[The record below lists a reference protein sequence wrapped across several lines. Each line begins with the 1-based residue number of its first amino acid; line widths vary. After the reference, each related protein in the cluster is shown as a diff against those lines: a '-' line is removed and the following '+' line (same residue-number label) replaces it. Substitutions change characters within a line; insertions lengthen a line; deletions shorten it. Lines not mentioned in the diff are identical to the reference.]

1 MSRDKSPVASYQD
14 LKSRELNMIR
24 ILLVDDQRSIRERLK
39 SLLETESDFEIVGMV
54 DNGYDA
60 IEQVKLLLP
69 DVVLMDM
76 EMPEIDG
83 ILATKIISHSSLK
96 TKVLVLSSYDSDE
109 YVAKSI
115 QSGANGYLLKG
126 APPQEIRDAIRF
138 VNRGYMQIAPGLFEK
153 FMPCSN
159 VAKKPPDPQQ
169 SKPSKSS
176 SSRADFRSRPNLTG
190 INPFLKTHSKSA
202 LSRPDFDQ
210 PSELILDVTAQF
222 SRKSIGW
229 YQATGLLIA
238 ALGLTGGVYFLRK
251 GIDRTIGSISQETG
265 SEPSRPELQDLPFTG
280 KIEPLQVLDI
290 TATSPGI
297 ISDIQVKIDQS
308 VKAGDR
314 LVTIENTD
322 AERVNQEKIRQ
333 QQQLATQQ
341 QQATQQLAAQQ
352 QQQKIQQQQTL
363 ISEQQAASGRVNTL
377 QQEIA
382 SYERNLAPLRQE
394 VAAANIDATVA
405 MDRQVQS
412 AIPQKREAIT
422 RAQAIYDRTLA
433 NYQQLAQYQTEGA
446 ISQSQL
452 DRAETEMTIAK
463 SDLNIATEDYN
474 SAIVSAKTEANKQLA
489 QTKVARLQQQLA
501 LKEQAVQFQ
510 KLRSDLQVAQSNHR
524 RISTRLQQ
532 LQQQQPPFI
541 PPSSSTTDKLALE
554 PTLVHVVAPS
564 AGIAIGLP
572 ISLGNRVVVGSKLLA
587 IADTQKLKISVNLS
601 RQQAAQLKLG
611 QRAIIKVS
619 RSNIS
624 QEFTG
629 NITTIEPSSVSVSPP
644 SNNRSTQK
652 VQIEFTN
659 ANRTILF
666 GQTATVYFPK

>member
-1 MSRDKSPVASYQD
+1 MSRNQSAVINHQD

-24 ILLVDDQRSIRERLK
+24 ILLVDDQKSIRERLK

-96 TKVLVLSSYDSDE
+96 TRVLVLSSYDSDE

-153 FMPCSN
+153 FMPYPGVKIAPDSPQNKPFKSN
-159 VAKKPPDPQQ
+159 PNPTDFV
-169 SKPSKSS
+169 SKL
-176 SSRADFRSRPNLTG
+176 NLTG
-190 INPFLKTHSKSA
+190 LNPFRTTPTKSA
-202 LSRPDFDQ
+202 LSSPDFDQ
-210 PSELILDVTAQF
+210 PSELIVDVTAQF

-229 YQATGLLIA
+229 YQAIGLLIA
-238 ALGLTGGVYFLRK
+238 GLGLTGGVYFLRQ
-251 GIDRTIGSISQETG
+251 GLDRTVTNTSQENRSG
-265 SEPSRPELQDLPFTG
+265 ASNPEFHDLPFTG
-280 KIEPLQVLDI
+280 KIEPLQPIEI
-290 TATSPGI
+290 TATAPGT
-297 ISDIQVKIDQS
+297 ISNIQLKIGQS
-308 VKAGDR
+308 VNAGDR
-314 LVTIENTD
+314 LVTIQNTD

-333 QQQLATQQ
+333 QQQLAAQQ
-341 QQATQQLAAQQ
+341 QVSQQQLAAQQ

-363 ISEQQAASGRVNTL
+363 LGEQQAASGRVNTL

-382 SYERNLAPLRQE
+382 NYERNLAPLRQE

-405 MDRQVQS
+405 TNREIQS
-412 AIPQKREAIT
+412 AIPQRRAAIA
-422 RAQAIYDRTLA
+422 RAQVIYDRNLA
-433 NYQQLAQYQTEGA
+433 NYERLVQYQSEGV
-446 ISQSQL
+446 ISQAQV

-474 SAIVSAKTEANKQLA
+474 SAIATAKTEANKQSA
-489 QTKVARLQQQLA
+489 RTKAARLQQQLA
-501 LKEQAVQFQ
+501 LKEQAVQLRQ
-510 KLRSDLQVAQSNHR
+510 LRSNLQIAQTDYR
-524 RISTRLQQ
+524 QISIRLQQ
-532 LQQQQPPFI
+532 LQQQKPPSI
-541 PPSSSTTDKLALE
+541 PPSNLNTDKLALE
-554 PTLVHVVAPS
+554 PTIVNIIAPIS
-564 AGIAIGLP
+564 GTAIELP
-572 ISLGNRVVVGSKLLA
+572 IILGNRVVIGSKLMA
-587 IADTQKLKISVNLS
+587 IADTQKLKISIDLS
-601 RQQAAQLKLG
+601 PQQTAKLKLG
-611 QRAIIKVS
+611 QRVIIKLS

-629 NITTIEPSSVSVSPP
+629 NIATIEPP
-644 SNNRSTQK
+644 SDRFSRAEATPTIQK

-659 ANRTILF
+659 PNPTILF
-666 GQTATVYFPK
+666 GQTATVYFHK